1 IAFQIIP
8 LLLLAVVVNL
18 MPESPRWLIK
28 VGRRVDAEY
37 ILTRLRVDP
46 VAARREADE
55 IEAVVQL
62 EKGGQVDGKESVGDN
77 SYVGMFLGRGRPGS
91 HIARRVQLVIWLQI
105 VQEWVGIAAV
115 TVYAP
120 RIFSGQGIAMFLA
133 GGFSRLTFDA
143 AGTSKQAQYGGAA
156 AFFVFLYTCVV
167 GWSIGNGWLTLL
179 TPVMFNAI
187 NEKTLYVF
195 GACNV
200 LAIPFVWAFY
210 PETNQRTLEE
220 MDLLFSADSI
230 FAWEA
235 EKAFAKL
242 QAEHPEVVH
251 QAHTHEVPQVAESV
265 VDQDSME
272 EYHNV
277 LFIME
282 SLRNIRVG
290 HPASGVDHTKMA
302 KRIAEKRA
310 GCDLY
315 TAPAAGATINSLEG
329 SFTMTWNPS
338 CATNAPSAV
347 DIYLTAANTNT
358 KGAIHVWQKVN
369 FAAGTYT
376 DVLKPKWWN
385 ATSDVSL
392 QLSFVAASTP
402 LFLSNFPV
410 GPTWTAHYDASSPR
424 EPRLQPTLPLPM
436 PSTRPS
442 TIISTAAAEQGRTRF
457 CRHLPYSHGR
467 CALLVYVKFSRKKEA
482 KKRQRWS
489 QAMDKRMSTISK
501 DWAGARPS
509 MAGSRNTR
517 ASSWYVTHMG
527 NQAGRPSSTFANE
540 SGQAGI
546 GARYGG
552 PNSPGAHSSSIGS
565 GPEMGQIRPRALSS
579 LTPSDRISRISFAG
593 DSRPSMGDSMRPAI
607 SHGTPTRAFHSATL
621 ASDDIEMSPTQASG
635 PYSLSAD
642 EIRAKVAQGHEHG
655 TPSVDGD
662 LRDDILQMPAAT
674 RRTPAPVHNA
684 MFPTG
689 AMPMAPSHASPDD
702 MMRAYAQ
709 ARTNGTNT
717 PSQGMRTLYAPANAD
732 GLSPAATHGAE
743 DKNPY
748 RKSMNSEAS
757 RYSEADVGR
766 AA

>member
-1 IAFQIIP
+1 
-8 LLLLAVVVNL
+8 
-18 MPESPRWLIK
+18 
-28 VGRRVDAEY
+28 
-37 ILTRLRVDP
+37 
-46 VAARREADE
+46 
-55 IEAVVQL
+55 
-62 EKGGQVDGKESVGDN
+62 
-77 SYVGMFLGRGRPGS
+77 
-91 HIARRVQLVIWLQI
+91 
-105 VQEWVGIAAV
+105 
-115 TVYAP
+115 
-120 RIFSGQGIAMFLA
+120 
-133 GGFSRLTFDA
+133 
-143 AGTSKQAQYGGAA
+143 
-156 AFFVFLYTCVV
+156 
-167 GWSIGNGWLTLL
+167 
-179 TPVMFNAI
+179 
-187 NEKTLYVF
+187 
-195 GACNV
+195 
-200 LAIPFVWAFY
+200 
-210 PETNQRTLEE
+210 
-220 MDLLFSADSI
+220 
-230 FAWEA
+230 
-235 EKAFAKL
+235 
-242 QAEHPEVVH
+242 
-251 QAHTHEVPQVAESV
+251 
-265 VDQDSME
+265 
-272 EYHNV
+272 
-277 LFIME
+277 
-282 SLRNIRVG
+282 
-290 HPASGVDHTKMA
+290 
-302 KRIAEKRA
+302 
-310 GCDLY
+310 
-315 TAPAAGATINSLEG
+315 
-329 SFTMTWNPS
+329 
-338 CATNAPSAV
+338 
-347 DIYLTAANTNT
+347 
-358 KGAIHVWQKVN
+358 
-369 FAAGTYT
+369 
-376 DVLKPKWWN
+376 
-385 ATSDVSL
+385 
-392 QLSFVAASTP
+392 
-402 LFLSNFPV
+402 
-410 GPTWTAHYDASSPR
+410 
-424 EPRLQPTLPLPM
+424 
-436 PSTRPS
+436 
-442 TIISTAAAEQGRTRF
+442 
-457 CRHLPYSHGR
+457 
-467 CALLVYVKFSRKKEA
+467 
-482 KKRQRWS
+482 
-489 QAMDKRMSTISK
+489 MDKRMSTISK

-674 RRTPAPVHNA
+674 HLRTGQANGSDDFLVRPDSMALAYGGVEEVEPPAPVHNA

>member
-1 IAFQIIP
+1 
-8 LLLLAVVVNL
+8 
-18 MPESPRWLIK
+18 
-28 VGRRVDAEY
+28 
-37 ILTRLRVDP
+37 
-46 VAARREADE
+46 
-55 IEAVVQL
+55 
-62 EKGGQVDGKESVGDN
+62 
-77 SYVGMFLGRGRPGS
+77 
-91 HIARRVQLVIWLQI
+91 
-105 VQEWVGIAAV
+105 
-115 TVYAP
+115 
-120 RIFSGQGIAMFLA
+120 
-133 GGFSRLTFDA
+133 
-143 AGTSKQAQYGGAA
+143 
-156 AFFVFLYTCVV
+156 
-167 GWSIGNGWLTLL
+167 
-179 TPVMFNAI
+179 
-187 NEKTLYVF
+187 
-195 GACNV
+195 
-200 LAIPFVWAFY
+200 
-210 PETNQRTLEE
+210 
-220 MDLLFSADSI
+220 
-230 FAWEA
+230 
-235 EKAFAKL
+235 
-242 QAEHPEVVH
+242 
-251 QAHTHEVPQVAESV
+251 
-265 VDQDSME
+265 
-272 EYHNV
+272 
-277 LFIME
+277 ME

-347 DIYLTAANTNT
+347 DIYLTAA
-358 KGAIHVWQKVN
+358 IPIPKVLFTFGKSQLCRWNLHRCPQAQVVECN
-369 FAAGTYT
+369 FGRQS
-376 DVLKPKWWN
+376 
-385 ATSDVSL
+385 ATIVRGS
-392 QLSFVAASTP
+392 QHP

-410 GPTWTAHYDASSPR
+410 GPTWTAHYDASSAAG
-424 EPRLQPTLPLPM
+424 
-436 PSTRPS
+436 
-442 TIISTAAAEQGRTRF
+442 AAAAADTSTPDAIYQTVNNNFNGGGLSKGALASAVIFPILTVAV
-457 CRHLPYSHGR
+457 
-467 CALLVYVKFSRKKEA
+467 ALLVYVKFSRKKEA

-607 SHGTPTRAFHSATL
+607 SHGTPTRA
-621 ASDDIEMSPTQASG
+621 EW
-635 PYSLSAD
+635 SLLMSAD

-674 RRTPAPVHNA
+674 HLRTGQVNGSDDFLVRPDSMALAYGGVEEVEPPAPVHNA

>member
-1 IAFQIIP
+1 
-8 LLLLAVVVNL
+8 
-18 MPESPRWLIK
+18 
-28 VGRRVDAEY
+28 
-37 ILTRLRVDP
+37 
-46 VAARREADE
+46 
-55 IEAVVQL
+55 
-62 EKGGQVDGKESVGDN
+62 
-77 SYVGMFLGRGRPGS
+77 
-91 HIARRVQLVIWLQI
+91 
-105 VQEWVGIAAV
+105 
-115 TVYAP
+115 
-120 RIFSGQGIAMFLA
+120 
-133 GGFSRLTFDA
+133 
-143 AGTSKQAQYGGAA
+143 
-156 AFFVFLYTCVV
+156 
-167 GWSIGNGWLTLL
+167 
-179 TPVMFNAI
+179 
-187 NEKTLYVF
+187 
-195 GACNV
+195 
-200 LAIPFVWAFY
+200 
-210 PETNQRTLEE
+210 
-220 MDLLFSADSI
+220 
-230 FAWEA
+230 
-235 EKAFAKL
+235 
-242 QAEHPEVVH
+242 
-251 QAHTHEVPQVAESV
+251 
-265 VDQDSME
+265 
-272 EYHNV
+272 
-277 LFIME
+277 ME

-410 GPTWTAHYDASSPR
+410 GPTWTAHYDASSAAG
-424 EPRLQPTLPLPM
+424 
-436 PSTRPS
+436 
-442 TIISTAAAEQGRTRF
+442 AAAAADTSTPDAIYQTVNNNFNGGGLSKGALASAVIFPILTVAV
-457 CRHLPYSHGR
+457 
-467 CALLVYVKFSRKKEA
+467 ALLVYVKFSRKKEA

-674 RRTPAPVHNA
+674 HLRTGQANGSDDFLVRPDSMALAYGGVEEVEPPAPVHNA